1 VRDAKDDE
9 RHVCACRRDGEAAG
23 SPPVY
28 VGLQDPISLAKFLD
42 DLPNEFQNF
51 CSVRSALLKAIPVSL
66 SQAD

>member
-1 VRDAKDDE
+1 VRDAKDNE
-9 RHVCACRRDGEAAG
+9 RHVCARRRDGEAAG

-42 DLPNEFQNF
+42 DLPIEFQNF
-51 CSVRSALLKAIPVSL
+51 SSVRPALLKAIPVSL